1 MNKKI
6 SKTERI
12 ALITKTLIENPSQ
25 IFTLNYFSD
34 MLDHAKSTLS
44 EDIKSIEASFEKYHL
59 GKIYSIS
66 GAAGGVYYLPLAH
79 KTFVEK
85 VQTDLCNKL
94 SETSRIIPG
103 GYLYMN
109 DILYDP
115 SWLEKIAL
123 CIVSYYESAS
133 MDYVVTIETKGIPLA
148 LAVARILNKPIVVIR
163 KSARLT
169 EGTTLQMNYVT
180 GSKQNIKTMSMP
192 IKSIKR
198 GSKVLFVDDFM
209 KAGGTAKGVVDFMKE
224 FEAQVVG
231 VAVMMST
238 ITTEEKL
245 VQSYYSLIDFKGI
258 DEKNKIIHMIP
269 SNNKSDF
276 TL

>member
-1 MNKKI
+1 MMNKKI

-25 IFTLNYFSD
+25 IFTLNYFSE

-44 EDIKSIEASFEKYHL
+44 EDIKSIEVSFEKYNL

-66 GAAGGVYYLPLAH
+66 GAAGGVYYLPLVH
-79 KTFVEK
+79 KEFIKK

-94 SETSRIIPG
+94 SENSRIIPG

-109 DILYDP
+109 DILYNP

-123 CIVSYYESAS
+123 CIISHYEDTSI
-133 MDYVVTIETKGIPLA
+133 DYIVTIETKGIPLA

-192 IKSIKR
+192 IKSIRR
-198 GSKVLFVDDFM
+198 GANVLFVDDFM

-224 FEAQVVG
+224 FEAKVVG

-238 ITTEEKL
+238 ITSEEKL
-245 VQSYYSLIDFKGI
+245 IQSYYSLIDFKGI
-258 DEKNKIIHMIP
+258 DEKNKIIHMTP
-269 SNNKSDF
+269 SK
-276 TL
+276 